1 MVACK
6 ARGSRFDSSSY
17 KMVFLLSPRHKEVG
31 KMDPDMINCVILHIH
46 GHPLSMD
53 PGPPTQLRTQNSFF
67 LSGPAEGSADDAI
80 ALSAMASYKT
90 QNPFGFVLEDL
101 SEDPEIHKYI

>member
-1 MVACK
+1 MGTRYRWTRVL
-6 ARGSRFDSSSY
+6 RR
-17 KMVFLLSPRHKEVG
+17 
-31 KMDPDMINCVILHIH
+31 NC
-46 GHPLSMD
+46 G
-53 PGPPTQLRTQNSFF
+53 RKTQNSFF

-101 SEDPEIHKYI
+101 SEDPEINKYI